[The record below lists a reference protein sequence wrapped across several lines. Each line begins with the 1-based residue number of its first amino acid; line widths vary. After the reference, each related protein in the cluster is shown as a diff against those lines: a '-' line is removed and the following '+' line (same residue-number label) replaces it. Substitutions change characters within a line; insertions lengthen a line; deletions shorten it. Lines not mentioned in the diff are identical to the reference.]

1 MIAPPALALLG
12 LQVFLLR
19 LWSLVSNVVG
29 TSSSYIALQSGYSYH
44 NVSTSYHGLDTL
56 QCLLDESCCHSMDTA
71 FFFDAAGLSNLVNV
85 VGLGSLV
92 GAADLTGLVVGAD
105 LRNLD
110 DAAGRS
116 GLVGIAVDLDSFF
129 VDDAGMEDKF
139 SSSSPLQ
146 TTDLSNHD
154 ASCGWTILR
163 LLLMSSSVQ
172 CFGLEFSLARLSSPS
187 RRVWPT

>member
-1 MIAPPALALLG
+1 
-12 LQVFLLR
+12 
-19 LWSLVSNVVG
+19 
-29 TSSSYIALQSGYSYH
+29 
-44 NVSTSYHGLDTL
+44 
-56 QCLLDESCCHSMDTA
+56 MDTA

-105 LRNLD
+105 LRNLV

-146 TTDLSNHD
+146 TTDLSNHN
-154 ASCGWTILR
+154 ASCGWPILR
-163 LLLMSSSVQ
+163 PLLFNV
-172 CFGLEFSLARLSSPS
+172 FGLNFFSSIVFSLSTSLANVMVES
-187 RRVWPT
+187 